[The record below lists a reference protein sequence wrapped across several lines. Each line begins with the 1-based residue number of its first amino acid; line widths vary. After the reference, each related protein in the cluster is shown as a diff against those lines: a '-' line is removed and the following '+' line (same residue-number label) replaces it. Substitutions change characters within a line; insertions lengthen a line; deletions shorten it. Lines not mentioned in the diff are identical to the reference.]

1 MRDGQE
7 RVQAQAGVVV
17 VGGADVVAVVNLRE
31 LVGGA
36 VGDVRDDAATRPAGD
51 AREEVAGVVLVA
63 HHVAV
68 RVGERRDAVE
78 GVVGEGGAIADQ
90 GG

>member
-1 MRDGQE
+1 MSSVEGVE
-7 RVQAQAGVVV
+7 AQAGVVV

-36 VGDVRDDAATRPAGD
+36 VGDVRDDAAAGAAGD
-51 AREEVAGVVLVA
+51 AGEEVAGVVLVA

-68 RVGERRDAVE
+68 RVGERGDAVE
-78 GVVGEGGAIADQ
+78 GVVGEGGAVADQ
-90 GG
+90 RS